1 MRNGGVR
8 NTKPRHR
15 GGAERASTRAGCQAQ
30 RGPGPL
36 SGRRAS
42 GGLLSPARVS
52 VARGLAEALGQC
64 CKEAGGW
71 AGGEDPLSEGAAEA
85 SSHRARSTV
94 LSAWGTGGLEAPS

>member
-1 MRNGGVR
+1 M
-8 NTKPRHR
+8 
-15 GGAERASTRAGCQAQ
+15 
-30 RGPGPL
+30 
-36 SGRRAS
+36 
-42 GGLLSPARVS
+42 
-52 VARGLAEALGQC
+52 ARGLAEALGQC